1 MTLVYPYSGIDF
13 SVLTNHKLTNIHT
26 FNFIDNLAGKTNW
39 DRFINY
45 YFYDIL
51 SFMMNKLEWKMSSKN
66 KEKCIY
72 KKNDKT
78 FIYWTCEPEYIN
90 YLEYDY
96 IYLKKEMDL
105 DIKNKQIYTTSF
117 LADKMNIYEYKQ
129 IPKFTGNH
137 MYNNLIAKEFNW
149 NSNEWDQ
156 FDDLLGDNSSSSNN
170 NNNDEFYVNEID
182 ENGETFE
189 YDMSGKFVY
198 TN

>member
-13 SVLTNHKLTNIHT
+13 SVLTNPKFTNIHT
-26 FNFIDNLAGKTNW
+26 FNFIDNLVGKTNW
-39 DRFINY
+39 ERFINY

-51 SFMMNKLEWKMSSKN
+51 SFMMNKLEWKFQSKN

-78 FIYWTCEPEYIN
+78 FIYWTCEPEYVN

-96 IYLKKEMDL
+96 IYLKKEMDI
-105 DIKNKQIYTTSF
+105 DIKNKQIYTTTF

-129 IPKFTGNH
+129 IPEFTGNNV
-137 MYNNLIAKEFNW
+137 YNNLIATEFNW
-149 NSNEWDQ
+149 KSNEWNQ
-156 FDDLLGDNSSSSNN
+156 VNELLDDNTNELC
-170 NNNDEFYVNEID
+170 VNEID
-182 ENGETFE
+182 DNIEAFE
-189 YDMSGKFVY
+189 YDMSGKIVY